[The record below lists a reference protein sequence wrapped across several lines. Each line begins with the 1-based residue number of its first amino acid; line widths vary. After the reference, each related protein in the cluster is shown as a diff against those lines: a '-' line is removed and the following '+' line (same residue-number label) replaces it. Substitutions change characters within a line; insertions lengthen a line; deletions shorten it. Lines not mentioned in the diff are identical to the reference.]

1 MHHMKHRSN
10 CANERRVVHVDS
22 LSLSL
27 PLDERRADVIV
38 IVGKCVHT
46 ANDPL
51 LLDSR
56 FAKKEKKIKK

>member
-1 MHHMKHRSN
+1 MRMRGASFMLI
-10 CANERRVVHVDS
+10 V
-22 LSLSL
+22 SLSL

-38 IVGKCVHT
+38 IVGKSVHT

-56 FAKKEKKIKK
+56 FAKKEKKK

>member
-1 MHHMKHRSN
+1 MRGASFMLI
-10 CANERRVVHVDS
+10 V
-22 LSLSL
+22 SLSL

-38 IVGKCVHT
+38 IVGKSVHT

-56 FAKKEKKIKK
+56 FAKKEKKK